1 MKTYLEIVMMLLA
14 TLSALLAATPASSL
28 DALRKSV
35 AFQGSQ
41 LSPDGKQLAWVE
53 SVSGPEGR
61 RRRPGDLFA
70 GVIHPLGMPLE
81 LRWVVVHLA
90 PVACAVSQGLVV
102 EVLPLDVAAPAP

>member
-14 TLSALLAATPASSL
+14 TLSALLAATPPSSL

-35 AFQGSQ
+35 AFHGAQ

-61 RRRPGDLFA
+61 RMVRQVA
-70 GVIHPLGMPLE
+70 GGTAGMNDAQS
-81 LRWVVVHLA
+81 R
-90 PVACAVSQGLVV
+90 GRNR
-102 EVLPLDVAAPAP
+102 APATRMSLVTGPVFKFASCG